1 MSLVVFARLVFPEL
15 SLPGR
20 GARRSAGHG
29 RRKGHFSVGSFSL
42 GCSGLRLFSHHCVSS
57 FLALVPVSSAL
68 AVGGSLVVIGDLDLA
83 EHTIGRNG
91 DFIEATFKA
100 QRFLESNLENV
111 GGGVLLSVGQG
122 ALLSKLFEFSS
133 KVVNVVHLGQR
144 ILRVLCLILV
154 SVAPPIDLRREAA
167 KRSANPAGLFL
178 ILTVDNSIWRDA
190 GSFSWRSP
198 QFSARKASVASRCSF
213 CVKCWVASVNEV
225 SVRPQM

>member
-15 SLPGR
+15 SLLGR

-29 RRKGHFSVGSFSL
+29 RRKGHFSVASFSF

-100 QRFLESNLENV
+100 QRFLESNPENV
-111 GGGVLLSVGQG
+111 GGGVPLSVGQG
-122 ALLSKLFEFSS
+122 TLLSKLFEFSS
-133 KVVNVVHLGQR
+133 KVVNVVHLGHR
-144 ILRVLCLILV
+144 IIRVLCL
-154 SVAPPIDLRREAA
+154 
-167 KRSANPAGLFL
+167 
-178 ILTVDNSIWRDA
+178 
-190 GSFSWRSP
+190 
-198 QFSARKASVASRCSF
+198 
-213 CVKCWVASVNEV
+213 
-225 SVRPQM
+225 SVRGPPNRFAAGGRQAFREPGWVVLDLDRRQQYLEGCGVIFLEESPALGEERV